1 MALAAVRSGVTVR
14 QAFDRAEVGQTQQS
28 LKSAQTRA
36 RLIDATV
43 RCIVKV
49 GYANTTTPQIA
60 AEAGL
65 SRGAMLHHFENGA
78 ALIKAAIVELHEKR
92 LRAFRRAADTDNHD
106 TTQLVRTYWRQVQK
120 PTFIAFHELALAART
135 HSDLARIL
143 QPLQV
148 EFRERFNAQ
157 AVTLF
162 PEWQKDRVGFHLA
175 MTLSQT
181 MLEGMAINLL
191 TGAMDDVM
199 IEPMLDLL
207 EGQIGAM
214 NPALRKPGTFK
225 AQAAHGTPRPRRLSA
240 KKGQP
245 D

>member
-1 MALAAVRSGVTVR
+1 MALAAVRPPIPSRARSATAGV
-14 QAFDRAEVGQTQQS
+14 TQQS

-36 RLIDATV
+36 RVIEATI

-49 GYANTTTPQIA
+49 GYANTTTPQVA

-78 ALIKAAIVELHEKR
+78 AVIKAAIVELHEKR
-92 LRAFRRAADTDNHD
+92 LRAFRRAADTGEHD
-106 TTQLVRTYWRQVQK
+106 TAALVQAYWRQLQRPAFV
-120 PTFIAFHELALAART
+120 AFHELALAART
-135 HSDLARIL
+135 NPELARIL

-157 AVTLF
+157 AVVLF
-162 PEWQKDRVGFHLA
+162 PEWQADPQGFNLA

-191 TGAMDDVM
+191 TGAMDEAMV
-199 IEPMLDLL
+199 EPMLKLL
-207 EGQIGAM
+207 EEQIKVM
-214 NPALRKPGTFK
+214 NPALSRAP
-225 AQAAHGTPRPRRLSA
+225 A
-240 KKGQP
+240 
-245 D
+245 